1 MVYTTACE
9 SCRKVRMKCIRPSR
23 GMDQSET
30 CERCEQNKAEC
41 ITIKRRVGRQ
51 PGVKNRK
58 RKGDAMSEHYQSKY
72 QIVHQE
78 HTIPRDVID
87 HLPNPLHV
95 LASEAVRRQ
104 SSPETSDDQASHA
117 STSMRTSKTIADQ
130 YSEWTDKVHPDANA
144 GRQAI
149 MGHLDRLLFMG
160 QRSLPGDA
168 EEPSVFV
175 GRIDMARPDASPEND
190 VISLQIISLADAQ
203 HLFDKFMTL
212 ITNGS
217 MYFDPRIHTLSYVRS
232 RSSFLLAVILAIS
245 STYKP
250 LCPSSILHSHLMSH
264 ALKLESTVRN
274 NHLKSIEIIQAL
286 LLLASWTE
294 VPCTLSRDKTWMFVS
309 HAIALAVEL
318 RLDSP
323 LPHCVQTDPMFDKNN
338 KELLVRNAHRVSLLM
353 YIHDRNMAMVA
364 GRHPI
369 IRDTSL
375 VSTDSL
381 SRWGKHALA
390 HRYDAPICA
399 SVSLR
404 KLVTMAHT
412 RLTTHN
418 FADFAAG
425 KEFIDK
431 GMADWRKRWAIEITS
446 THEYDIIAR
455 FSTFVLALALVKKR
469 QATGHIESE
478 ARKACEALAF
488 DVCCGA
494 INHYKTWE
502 GLLNS
507 ATFDTSMVAFCA
519 IYTLQSIHLTASPI
533 LSDWSLLR
541 LATLQELLACLEI
554 QAAERHGVDTEGSL
568 SVVDATSK
576 QVARGI
582 RNLLG
587 KKAIWKSGSR
597 GSFRDSDDGD
607 YHGSPRQSH
616 TIHSQPDP
624 YATSTSAHSQVHIP
638 PSGAP
643 SWPASN
649 NPFDDL
655 TQFMFA
661 STDGSLPFMGDWDFE
676 GLLPTF
682 PSSASNANHMGG
694 AGMSTFGAET
704 TFTGSDTG
712 SVNEMSQGVN
722 MQNMFNMGCKWS
734 SYHFFRNAH

>member
-30 CERCEQNKAEC
+30 CERCEQNHAEC

-58 RKGDAMSEHYQSKY
+58 RKGEVLSEHHQSKY

-104 SSPETSDDQASHA
+104 SSPETSDDQISHA
-117 STSMRTSKTIADQ
+117 STSTRTSKTIVDQ
-130 YSEWTDKVHPDANA
+130 YSEWADKLHPNA
-144 GRQAI
+144 GAGREAI
-149 MGHLDRLLFMG
+149 MIHLDKLLSMG
-160 QRSLPGDA
+160 PRPHAVDA

-175 GRIDMARPDASPEND
+175 GRTDMARPDASPEND
-190 VISLQIISLADAQ
+190 VISLRIISLADAQ

-212 ITNGS
+212 IINGS
-217 MYFDPRIHTLSYVRS
+217 KYFDPRIHTLSYVRS
-232 RSSFLLAVILAIS
+232 RSSFLLAVILAIA

-264 ALKLESTVRN
+264 ALKLETTVRN

-338 KELLVRNAHRVSLLM
+338 QDLLVRNAHRVCLLM
-353 YIHDRNMAMVA
+353 FIHDRNMAMVA

-375 VSTDSL
+375 VSTESL
-381 SRWGKHALA
+381 SKWGKHALA
-390 HRYDAPICA
+390 HKFDAPICA

-404 KLVTMAHT
+404 KLVTVAHVK
-412 RLTTHN
+412 LTTHN

-425 KEFIDK
+425 KEFIDR
-431 GMADWRKRWAIEITS
+431 GMADWRKRWAVESTS

-455 FSTFVLALALVKKR
+455 FSAFVLALALVKKR

-478 ARKACEALAF
+478 ARKVCEALAF

-494 INHYKTWE
+494 INHYKTWQ
-502 GLLNS
+502 GLPNS

-519 IYTLQSIHLTASPI
+519 IYTLQSIHLTASPF

-541 LATLQELLACLEI
+541 LATLQELLSCLET
-554 QAAERHGVDTEGSL
+554 QADERHGVDTEGSL
-568 SVVDATSK
+568 SVVE

-587 KKAIWKSGSR
+587 KKQIWRGGSR
-597 GSFRDSDDGD
+597 GSFRESEDGE
-607 YHGSPRQSH
+607 YYGLSQAHNL
-616 TIHSQPDP
+616 QPDP
-624 YATSTSAHSQVHIP
+624 YATSNNHTHNQSTN
-638 PSGAP
+638 AP
-643 SWPASN
+643 SWPTNSTM
-649 NPFDDL
+649 DDL
-655 TQFMFA
+655 THFLYA
-661 STDGSLPFMGDWDFE
+661 ATDGSLPFMADWDFE
-676 GLLPTF
+676 GLLPSYGSNTAN
-682 PSSASNANHMGG
+682 ASHSGG
-694 AGMSTFGAET
+694 AGRDMSTFGVET
-704 TFTGSDTG
+704 SFTGSDPG
-712 SVNEMSQGVN
+712 SVAEMSQGVN
-722 MQNMFNMGCKWS
+722 MQNMFNMGCK
-734 SYHFFRNAH
+734 